1 MTEKQKENALANIE
15 VLIRYLGMKKK
26 VFGQVIGYK
35 DRKYI
40 ERVLRGVKPVGL
52 KIVCRICGTFD
63 LNVDDFMNKRMV
75 LNIEYVESET
85 L

>member
-1 MTEKQKENALANIE
+1 MTEKQKENVLANIE
-15 VLIRYLGMKKK
+15 VLIRYLGMQKK

-35 DRKYI
+35 DKKYM

-52 KIVCRICGTFD
+52 KIVCRICESFD

-75 LNIEYVESET
+75 LNIEYVEAE
-85 L
+85 